1 MSAESSHVDVFVCFY
16 GGEEND
22 HPTDKQTQ
30 TAPKRP
36 QNAPNRPSAHVAE
49 ELPAC
54 RGSEAFDPLLLSY
67 DVHSGRSRHR
77 PCHSPQAALGLDSL
91 DGSIG
96 PIGDDCQ
103 RVARRHEAAFPENH
117 VAIAVAVAGGA
128 KVWSVRVDLRRF
140 AQSINPHSLHE
151 GGRILEVRIRM
162 RAAKVRQRI
171 APQKLQVPDLENILE
186 NLDGVWAGCPMH
198 GVDAERE
205 FGMLSEKVADRGVV
219 ELLLEHVDV
228 VFRGIDDMDLHGTE
242 IEGARSREVDLRSV
256 FHDADRLD
264 GLGFLVDAI
273 RGGLRGGGAILVVEL
288 DAKVLVGTARIMRCS
303 EDNAAIG
310 LPLPDDRGHSRRGEQ
325 PSLPDVDLPHP
336 VRRANAQDLRNRRLR
351 KVPTVATEDEGF
363 RRSFLP
369 SIEHGLHEVRQEP
382 LVPGFWP
389 SMGTVGTATAR
400 GLGWASTS
408 ASASTSVSAS

>member
-1 MSAESSHVDVFVCFY
+1 
-16 GGEEND
+16 
-22 HPTDKQTQ
+22 
-30 TAPKRP
+30 
-36 QNAPNRPSAHVAE
+36 
-49 ELPAC
+49 
-54 RGSEAFDPLLLSY
+54 
-67 DVHSGRSRHR
+67 
-77 PCHSPQAALGLDSL
+77 
-91 DGSIG
+91 
-96 PIGDDCQ
+96 
-103 RVARRHEAAFPENH
+103 
-117 VAIAVAVAGGA
+117 
-128 KVWSVRVDLRRF
+128 
-140 AQSINPHSLHE
+140 
-151 GGRILEVRIRM
+151 M

-273 RGGLRGGGAILVVEL
+273 RRGLRGGGAILVVEL

-369 SIEHGLHEVRQEP
+369 SIEHGLHEVRQEVTFLP
-382 LVPGFWP
+382 NPYFLAQATGPRLLAFDGNSRHGDSTRTWLGFDFCFCLYLCLCLL
-389 SMGTVGTATAR
+389 SCLGSSRNAFG
-400 GLGWASTS
+400 GL
-408 ASASTSVSAS
+408 